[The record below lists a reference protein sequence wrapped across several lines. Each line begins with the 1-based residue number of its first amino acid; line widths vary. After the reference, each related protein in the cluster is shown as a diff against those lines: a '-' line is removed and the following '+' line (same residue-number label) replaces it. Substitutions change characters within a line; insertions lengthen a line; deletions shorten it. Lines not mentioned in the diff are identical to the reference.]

1 MPRKPSRK
9 SRVRS
14 RRRVRLRAWLAGGL
28 LLLLAAGAAY
38 VAWLDYQV
46 RSQFE
51 GKRWSVPATVYA
63 RPLELYPGL
72 ALSPEGLLAEL
83 NAAGYRPAAGGERPG
98 TWRRDGNRVTLTTR
112 PFAHW
117 DGHEPARGLVL
128 RFSGERLQAL
138 HSRNSGEPVD
148 LARLDPATIGA
159 IAPTRREDRLLVQL
173 DDVPVTLIG
182 GLLAVEDRRFHRH
195 FGVSPSGIAR
205 AAIANIRAGRIV
217 QGGSTLTQQLVK
229 NFFLTGEQTLTRK
242 LNEAVMAV
250 LLELRYD
257 KRDILETYLNEVFIA
272 QDGDRSVHGFG
283 LAAQYFFG
291 EPLDALRIDQQA
303 LLVAMIKGPSYYN
316 PRRHPERARQRRDLV
331 LDIMAD
337 TGVVEMDAAR
347 TAQQR
352 SLGVLDER
360 RRPRHDYPAFMDLVQ
375 RHLQRDYRRED
386 LQSEG
391 LRVFS
396 TLAPTV
402 QRSAEEAV
410 RRRLAGADD
419 ALEAAVVMLDLDAGE
434 VSALVG
440 GRDPRFAGFNRAL
453 DARRPIGSLVKPA
466 VYLAALERPAV
477 WGLGSV
483 IDDSPLRI
491 EDERGEVWTPRNFDG
506 EFRGN
511 VLLVDA
517 LAHSYNI
524 PAVRLG
530 QAMGVN
536 AVTSVVR
543 RLGAAAP
550 RRAYPSYML
559 GTAELSPME
568 VAGMYQVFANQ
579 GFNTPLRSVRAVT
592 DAAGEPLKRYR
603 LSTERVVEPAPMY
616 LLNHALGEVMRE
628 GTGRRARATL
638 PSGLA
643 VAGKTGTTNDYRDS
657 WFAGFSGDTLGV
669 VWLGRDD
676 NTGTGLT
683 GATGALGVWADS
695 VAATAVRSFEPVR
708 PNGVTP
714 VWIDEATGARSHES
728 CNGSRELPYVAD
740 HAPEEW
746 TECGRRR
753 GDSDS
758 DSGGGGLLRR
768 LFGD

>member
-1 MPRKPSRK
+1 MPRKPARQS
-9 SRVRS
+9 RS
-14 RRRVRLRAWLAGGL
+14 RPRRRRRLGSWLLGGL
-28 LLLLAAGAAY
+28 LLVLVTGAAY

-63 RPLELYPGL
+63 RPLELYPGV
-72 ALSPEGLLAEL
+72 ALSRDGLVAEL
-83 NAAGYRPAAGGERPG
+83 DAAGYRAAGGGQEPG
-98 TWRRDGNRVTLTTR
+98 TWAQEGERVRLTTR
-112 PFAHW
+112 AFAYW
-117 DGHEPARGLVL
+117 DGREPARTLVL
-128 RFSGERLQAL
+128 HFADGRVQSLRDPD
-138 HSRNSGEPVD
+138 SGEPVD
-148 LARLDPATIGA
+148 LVRLDPATIGA

-173 DDVPVTLIG
+173 DHVPVTLIG
-182 GLLAVEDRRFHRH
+182 ALLAVEDRRFHRH

-229 NFFLTGEQTLTRK
+229 NFFLTGDQTFTRK
-242 LNEAVMAV
+242 LNEAIMAV

-257 KRDILETYLNEVFIA
+257 KREILETYLNEVFIA

-291 EPLDALRIDQQA
+291 EPLEALRIDQQA

-316 PRRHPERARQRRDLV
+316 PRRNPERARQRRNLV
-331 LDIMAD
+331 LEVMAD
-337 TGVVEMDAAR
+337 GGVVEEDAAR
-347 TAQQR
+347 AARQR
-352 SLGVLDER
+352 PLDVLDQR

-396 TLAPTV
+396 TLAPTA
-402 QRSAEEAV
+402 QHSTEEAV
-410 RRRLAGADD
+410 RRRLGDGD
-419 ALEAAVVMLDLDAGE
+419 EALEAAVVMLDLDAGE

-440 GRDPRFAGFNRAL
+440 GRDPGFAGFNRAL
-453 DARRPIGSLVKPA
+453 DARRPIGSLIKPA
-466 VYLAALERPAV
+466 VYLAALEQPSA

-483 IDDSPLRI
+483 LDDSPLRI
-491 EDERGEVWTPRNFDG
+491 EDGQGETWAPRNFDG
-506 EFRGN
+506 EFRGD

-530 QAMGVN
+530 QDVGVN
-536 AVTSVVR
+536 AVTNIVR
-543 RLGAAAP
+543 RLGQDAP

-568 VAGMYQVFANQ
+568 VAGLYQVFASQ
-579 GFNTPLRSVRAVT
+579 GFRTPLRSVRAVT
-592 DAAGEPLKRYR
+592 DASGEPLKRYR
-603 LSTERVVEPAPMY
+603 LSTERVVDPEPMY

-628 GTGRRARATL
+628 GTGRHAGATL
-638 PSGLA
+638 PAGMT

-657 WFAGFSGDTLGV
+657 WFAGFTGDTLGV

-676 NTGTGLT
+676 NAGTGLT
-683 GATGALGVWADS
+683 GASGALGIWADAVS
-695 VAATAVRSFEPVR
+695 ANAVRGFQPVR
-708 PNGVTP
+708 PDGVTP
-714 VWIDEATGARSHES
+714 VWIDEDTGARTHEA
-728 CNGSRELPYVAD
+728 CNGSRELPYMAD
-740 HAPEEW
+740 HAPDEW

-753 GDSDS
+753 ADDDG
-758 DSGGGGLLRR
+758 GGGGLLQRW
-768 LFGD
+768 FGD

>member
-1 MPRKPSRK
+1 MPRQSSRK
-9 SRVRS
+9 SRSRT
-14 RRRVRLRAWLAGGL
+14 RRRSSLRSWLVGGL
-28 LLLLAAGAAY
+28 LLALVALAAY
-38 VAWLDYQV
+38 VGWLDYEV

-72 ALSPEGLLAEL
+72 TLSPDALLAEL
-83 NAAGYRPAAGGERPG
+83 RAAGYHSGADGQRPG
-98 TWRRDGNRVTLTTR
+98 TWARDGNRVSLTTR
-112 PFAHW
+112 PFDHW
-117 DGHEPARGLVL
+117 GGHEPMQALVL
-128 RFSGERLQAL
+128 RFADGRLQSLEA
-138 HSRNSGEPVD
+138 RDSGDSVD
-148 LARLDPATIGA
+148 LARVDPATIGA

-182 GLLAVEDRRFHRH
+182 ALLAVEDRRFHRH
-195 FGVSPSGIAR
+195 LGVSPSGIAR
-205 AAIANIRAGRIV
+205 AAMANIRAGRIV

-229 NFFLTGEQTLTRK
+229 NLFLTGEQTFTRK
-242 LNEAVMAV
+242 VNEAIMAV

-272 QDGDRSVHGFG
+272 QDGNRSVHGFG

-316 PRRHPERARQRRDLV
+316 PRRNPERARQRRDLV
-331 LDIMAD
+331 LEVMAD
-337 TGVVEMDAAR
+337 AGVIEEDAGRAAR
-347 TAQQR
+347 QR
-352 SLGVLDER
+352 PLDVLDQR
-360 RRPRHDYPAFMDLVQ
+360 RQPRHDYPAFMDLVQ

-410 RRRLAGADD
+410 RRRLEGGDD
-419 ALEAAVVMLDLDAGE
+419 ALESAVVMLDLDAGE

-440 GRDPRFAGFNRAL
+440 GRDPGFAGFNRAL
-453 DARRPIGSLVKPA
+453 DARRPIGSLIKPA
-466 VYLAALERPAV
+466 VYLAALERPAA

-483 IDDSPLRI
+483 LDDSPLRI
-491 EDERGEVWTPRNFDG
+491 EDERGDAWTPRNFDG
-506 EFRGN
+506 EFRGD

-524 PAVRLG
+524 PAVRVG
-530 QAMGVN
+530 QDVGVN

-543 RLGAAAP
+543 RLGQNAP

-579 GFNTPLRSVRAVT
+579 GFSTPVRSVRAVT
-592 DAAGEPLKRYR
+592 DAAGERLKRYR
-603 LSTERVVEPAPMY
+603 LSTERVVDPEPMY
-616 LLNHALGEVMRE
+616 LLNHALAEVMRE
-628 GTGRRARATL
+628 GTGRHARGAL
-638 PSGLA
+638 PSGMT

-676 NTGTGLT
+676 NAGTGLT
-683 GATGALGVWADS
+683 GASGALGIWADAVS
-695 VAATAVRSFEPVR
+695 ATAVRGFQPTLPDGVR
-708 PNGVTP
+708 PI
-714 VWIDEATGARSHES
+714 WIDENTGARSHAS
-728 CNGSRELPYVAD
+728 CNGSRELPYVVD
-740 HAPEEW
+740 HAPDEW

-753 GDSDS
+753 ADDDG
-758 DSGGGGLLRR
+758 GGGGLLQRW
-768 LFGD
+768 FGE

>member
-1 MPRKPSRK
+1 MPRKPARQSR
-9 SRVRS
+9 SRS
-14 RRRVRLRAWLAGGL
+14 RRRNPLRSWLVGGLWLVLVAAGG
-28 LLLLAAGAAY
+28 Y

-72 ALSPEGLLAEL
+72 ALSRDGLLAEL
-83 NAAGYRPAAGGERPG
+83 DAAGYRPAAGGQRPG
-98 TWRRDGNRVTLTTR
+98 TWAQDGDRLRLTTR
-112 PFAHW
+112 AFGYW
-117 DGHEPARGLVL
+117 DGREPARTLAL
-128 RFSGERLQAL
+128 RFADGRLQSL
-138 HSRNSGEPVD
+138 RDPDSGEPVD

-173 DDVPVTLIG
+173 DDVPVSLIG
-182 GLLAVEDRRFHRH
+182 ALLAVEDRRFHRH

-205 AAIANIRAGRIV
+205 AAMANIRAGRIV

-229 NFFLTGEQTLTRK
+229 NLFLTGEQTFTRK
-242 LNEAVMAV
+242 VNEAIMAV

-316 PRRHPERARQRRDLV
+316 PRRNPERARQRRNLV
-331 LDIMAD
+331 LGVMAD
-337 TGVVEMDAAR
+337 TGVIEADVAR
-347 TAQQR
+347 TARQR
-352 SLGVLDER
+352 PLDVLEQR
-360 RRPRHDYPAFMDLVQ
+360 RQPRHDYPAFMDLVQ

-402 QRSAEEAV
+402 QHAAEEAV
-410 RRRLAGADD
+410 THRLDRSGD

-440 GRDPRFAGFNRAL
+440 GRDPGFAGFNRAL
-453 DARRPIGSLVKPA
+453 DARRPIGSLIKPA
-466 VYLAALERPAV
+466 VYLAALERPAA

-483 IDDSPLRI
+483 LDDTPLRI
-491 EDERGEVWTPRNFDG
+491 EDERGNEWAPRNFDG
-506 EFRGN
+506 EFRGD

-530 QAMGVN
+530 QEIGVN
-536 AVTSVVR
+536 AVTSLVR
-543 RLGAAAP
+543 RLGQNAP

-579 GFNTPLRSVRAVT
+579 GFSTPLRSVRAVT
-592 DAAGEPLKRYR
+592 DAAGEPLRRYR
-603 LSTERVVEPAPMY
+603 LSTERVVDPEPMY

-628 GTGRRARATL
+628 GTGRNARATL
-638 PSGLA
+638 PAGMT

-676 NTGTGLT
+676 NAGIGLT
-683 GATGALGVWADS
+683 GSSGALGIWADALS
-695 VAATAVRSFEPVR
+695 ATAVRGFQPTR
-708 PNGVTP
+708 PEGVKP
-714 VWIDEATGARSHES
+714 LWIDQDTGARSHQS
-728 CNGSRELPYVAD
+728 CSGSRELPYVVD

-746 TECGRRR
+746 TECGRRS
-753 GDSDS
+753 GDDNG
-758 DSGGGGLLRR
+758 GGGGLLQRW
-768 LFGD
+768 FGD

>member
-1 MPRKPSRK
+1 M
-9 SRVRS
+9 
-14 RRRVRLRAWLAGGL
+14 GGL
-28 LLLLAAGAAY
+28 LLALVTGAAY

-72 ALSPEGLLAEL
+72 ALSRDGLLAEL
-83 NAAGYRPAAGGERPG
+83 NAAGYRSAAGGREPG
-98 TWRRDGNRVTLTTR
+98 TWAQEGDRVRLTTR
-112 PFAHW
+112 AFAYW
-117 DGHEPARGLVL
+117 DGRESARTLVL
-128 RFSGERLQAL
+128 HFADGRLQSL
-138 HSRNSGEPVD
+138 RHGDSGEPVD

-182 GLLAVEDRRFHRH
+182 ALLAVEDRRFHRH

-205 AAIANIRAGRIV
+205 AAMANIRAGRIV

-229 NFFLTGEQTLTRK
+229 NFFLTGEQTFTRK
-242 LNEAVMAV
+242 FNEAIMAV

-316 PRRHPERARQRRDLV
+316 PRRNPERARQRRNLV
-331 LDIMAD
+331 LEVMAD
-337 TGVVEMDAAR
+337 SGVVREDAAR
-347 TAQQR
+347 AARQR
-352 SLGVLDER
+352 PLGVLDQR
-360 RRPRHDYPAFMDLVQ
+360 RGPRHDYPAFMDLVQ

-402 QRSAEEAV
+402 QHAVEEAV
-410 RRRLAGADD
+410 RRRLGSGDD

-440 GRDPRFAGFNRAL
+440 GRDPGFAGFNRAL
-453 DARRPIGSLVKPA
+453 DARRPIGSLIKPA
-466 VYLAALERPAV
+466 VYLAALEQPSS

-483 IDDSPLRI
+483 LDDSPLRI
-491 EDERGEVWTPRNFDG
+491 EDGQGETWAPRNFDG
-506 EFRGN
+506 EFRGD

-530 QAMGVN
+530 QHVGVN
-536 AVTSVVR
+536 AVTSIVR
-543 RLGAAAP
+543 RLGQDAP

-568 VAGMYQVFANQ
+568 VAGLYQVFANQ
-579 GFNTPLRSVRAVT
+579 GFRTPLRSVRAVT
-592 DAAGEPLKRYR
+592 DASGEPLKRYR
-603 LSTERVVEPAPMY
+603 LSTERVVDPEPMY
-616 LLNHALGEVMRE
+616 LLNHALGEVMQE
-628 GTGRRARATL
+628 GTGRRAGAVL
-638 PSGLA
+638 PRGLT
-643 VAGKTGTTNDYRDS
+643 VAGKTGTTNEYRDS

-676 NTGTGLT
+676 NAGTGLT
-683 GATGALGVWADS
+683 GASGALGIWADAVS
-695 VAATAVRSFEPVR
+695 ATAVRGFQPVR
-708 PNGVTP
+708 PDGVKP
-714 VWIDEATGARSHES
+714 IWIDEYTGARSHES
-728 CNGSRELPYVAD
+728 CNGSRELPYMAD

-753 GDSDS
+753 ADD
-758 DSGGGGLLRR
+758 DGGGGLLQRW
-768 LFGD
+768 FGD